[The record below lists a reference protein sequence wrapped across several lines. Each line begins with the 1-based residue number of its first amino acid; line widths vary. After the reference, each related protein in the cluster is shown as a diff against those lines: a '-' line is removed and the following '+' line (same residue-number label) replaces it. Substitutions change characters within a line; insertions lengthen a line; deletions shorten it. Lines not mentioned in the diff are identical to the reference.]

1 MRLCACSEELFS
13 VRNTLY
19 FLWRASKPP
28 EVPLQALQ
36 PCLSL
41 VLLLWRGLHL
51 PLRLFASA
59 YTGPG
64 FANGFSC
71 LYSWDAVQISAC
83 VHACEVLKE
92 EGRQLGM
99 GVGCAHFKKRKKKL
113 RETAG
118 ILNRLNP
125 VFLFRWRSLV
135 GLSKHYFSES
145 FLVLS
150 MSEFAM
156 LSRHCPSKQVNAANA
171 SGESSGGALW
181 W

>member
-1 MRLCACSEELFS
+1 
-13 VRNTLY
+13 
-19 FLWRASKPP
+19 
-28 EVPLQALQ
+28 
-36 PCLSL
+36 
-41 VLLLWRGLHL
+41 
-51 PLRLFASA
+51 
-59 YTGPG
+59 
-64 FANGFSC
+64 
-71 LYSWDAVQISAC
+71 
-83 VHACEVLKE
+83 
-92 EGRQLGM
+92 M

-171 SGESSGGALW
+171 SGESSGGAL
-181 W
+181 